1 MKRAVKSEDFT
12 ALLRY
17 SSANRVLEF
26 REGEHMSLEIQ
37 YISKNNQI
45 ETAAD
50 GKDSVPYD
58 VTFTWYD
65 YDDFNDK
72 EELLSDFN
80 FSNDNFEDENT
91 KKYRPQYYN
100 FNDYQLLICHFI
112 DKETLEAHA
121 INICIMKDVIITYH
135 NGVLDDF
142 IDIAKIIKNKHED
155 LEIDIALHILHET
168 VDQYF
173 DIVHEIEDDVIS
185 FEEKHGDER
194 KGENI
199 TVKMFDVRKEIFRVK
214 RVIIPMEELVEK
226 FKEQDDIFNSS
237 QSEKILS
244 KIDSKIDRQK
254 LIIKF
259 SEEMIDAMKDNYISY
274 NTYRMNKIINVLTII
289 SAVFLPLTLITG
301 IYGMNFE
308 NMPELDWGPAYFVT
322 LAAMVLI
329 STGML
334 LFFKYKGWM

>member
-1 MKRAVKSEDFT
+1 
-12 ALLRY
+12 
-17 SSANRVLEF
+17 
-26 REGEHMSLEIQ
+26 MSLEIQ
-37 YISKNNQI
+37 YISKNNQVL
-45 ETAAD
+45 TAKSSND
-50 GKDSVPYD
+50 VPKDA
-58 VTFTWYD
+58 TFIWYD
-65 YDDFNDK
+65 YDDFADK

-80 FSNDNFEDENT
+80 FSNDKFEDETT

-100 FNDYQLLICHFI
+100 FEDYQLLICHVI
-112 DKETLEAHA
+112 NRDTLEAHA
-121 INICIMKDVIITYH
+121 INICVMKDVVITYH

-142 IDIAKIIKNKHED
+142 IDIAEIIKNKHED
-155 LEIDIALHILHET
+155 LEIDIALHILHAT

-173 DIVHEIEDDVIS
+173 DIVHEIEDGVIS
-185 FEEKHGDER
+185 FEEEHGNEK

-199 TVKMFDVRKEIFRVK
+199 TVKMFDVRKKIFRVK

-237 QSEKILS
+237 RSEKILN

-254 LIIKF
+254 LIIQF
-259 SEEMIDAMKDNYISY
+259 SEEMIDEMKDNYISF

-308 NMPELDWGPAYFVT
+308 NMPELSWGPAYFVT
-322 LAAMVLI
+322 LGAMLLI
-329 STGML
+329 SIGML
-334 LFFKYKGWM
+334 IFFKYKGWM